1 MTPDER
7 QLLSGLFD
15 RIRSNGSNQQRDRD
29 AETFISDAVRQQ
41 PYAPYLLSQTVIVQE
56 QALKAANERLQQ
68 LEAKV
73 QSLES
78 QQGQQSQGGQSGGSE
93 GFLGGL
99 GRSIFG
105 GGSSQSQEPSRSAPP
120 AYAPQG
126 QYGQNQPQ
134 YAQPQGG
141 PWGGAAQQPA
151 AQGGGGG
158 GFLKGALGMAAGV
171 AGGALLGNAVSG
183 LFHGSNNPFGIAS
196 GMGGLGGGFGGGAG
210 GETVINNYYEGD
222 GPGNGGG
229 YDQAADSDQGG
240 FDNAADFG
248 DDGGFDGGGS
258 DDSYNV

>member
-15 RIRSNGSNQQRDRD
+15 RIRTAGSNQQRDRD
-29 AETFISDAVRQQ
+29 AESFISDAVRQQ

-56 QALKAANERLQQ
+56 QALKAANDRLQE

-73 QSLES
+73 QTLES
-78 QQGQQSQGGQSGGSE
+78 GQGQGGGE

-105 GGSSQSQEPSRSAPP
+105 GGSSQQAQPPRSAPP
-120 AYAPQG
+120 AYPPQG
-126 QYGQNQPQ
+126 QYGQNQQQ

-141 PWGGAAQQPA
+141 PWGGAPQGGGGMFGGG
-151 AQGGGGG
+151 GGGGG

-196 GMGGLGGGFGGGAG
+196 GMGGGLGGG
-210 GETVINNYYEGD
+210 GETIVNNYYEGD
-222 GPGNGGG
+222 GPGNQGG
-229 YDQAADSDQGG
+229 YDQAADYDQGG
-240 FDNAADFG
+240 IDNAADFG
-248 DDGGFDGGGS
+248 DDGGFDSGGG

>member
-15 RIRSNGSNQQRDRD
+15 RIRSTGGNQQRDRE
-29 AETFISDAVRQQ
+29 AESFISDAVRQQ

-56 QALKAANERLQQ
+56 QALKAANDRLQE

-73 QSLES
+73 DSLQRNQGQS
-78 QQGQQSQGGQSGGSE
+78 QQSPGGNE

-105 GGSSQSQEPSRSAPP
+105 GGSSQPPAPP
-120 AYAPQG
+120 APQPYQPQG
-126 QYGQNQPQ
+126 QYNQGQQPQ
-134 YAQPQGG
+134 YGQPQGG
-141 PWGGAAQQPA
+141 PWGGNAPQAAPPQQS
-151 AQGGGGG
+151 GGGG

-196 GMGGLGGGFGGGAG
+196 GMGGMGGAG
-210 GETVINNYYEGD
+210 YPGGGETIVNNYYEGD
-222 GPGNGGG
+222 GPGNNDGGG
-229 YDQAADSDQGG
+229 VDNAADYDQGG
-240 FDNAADFG
+240 FDNAADDGDFGGGG
-248 DDGGFDGGGS
+248 DDN
-258 DDSYNV
+258 SYDV